1 MAIFGNLQQI
11 SLADLMP
18 LLKSQRGSLEI
29 FNLDGQQP
37 VTLYV
42 DGGRLVALYVGG
54 KPVEDIVVRSVMNS
68 LMAAKRGSFE
78 FVPGV
83 SPRHRHPNGW
93 DLDRLMLSVV
103 TIADE
108 MEEAES
114 RLPHLE
120 TVFRLSSPL
129 APDDVRVHD
138 FWERARHMLASGAS
152 AKELSHRLGLSPK
165 QTGFY
170 LLKLRQA
177 GLIEPV
183 RVSSRRRSRPGLA
196 GKLLGALKRR
206 FIGA

>member
-29 FNLDGQQP
+29 FNLEGQQP
-37 VTLYV
+37 VTMYV
-42 DGGRLVALYVGG
+42 EGGRLIALYMGG
-54 KPVEDIVVRSVMNS
+54 KPADDVVVRSVMNS

-83 SPRHRHPNGW
+83 SPRHRHPDGW

-108 MEEAES
+108 MEEAEHK
-114 RLPHLE
+114 LPHPE

-129 APDDVRVHD
+129 APDDSRVYD
-138 FWERARHMLASGAS
+138 FWERARQMLSSGAS
-152 AKELSHRLGLSPK
+152 ARELSRRLGLSLK
-165 QTGFY
+165 QTGFC